1 MHYALKEKLEGAGI
15 RGAMEKM
22 RRTVKVSEGDFALAL
37 IPAAV
42 SRRRLPARQTGLFQE
57 G

>member
-22 RRTVKVSEGDFALAL
+22 HRTVKVSDEDFALAL

-42 SRRRLPARQTGLFQE
+42 SRRRLPARQTALSQG